1 MFPIALKGA
10 KAIVDQASS
19 VKNYLKSSAD
29 QLAAQTPE
37 PSQALDA
44 LKSFA
49 TSYAAFIPGG
59 RAFVDSSF
67 KDLDAVRAKHG
78 DAVDKIV
85 KDTYAQMQ
93 SLVKKDGLSLDGAA
107 KAYDVLT
114 TQMKKIGDLAADAA
128 GDLID
133 RHPEIKEKLGGS
145 VDQLRTYAEKYG
157 PDAKKRVDETWAQVS
172 EVLKNGKGLSK
183 ENIDNV
189 RKIVQ
194 DAAASIE
201 ELGNEAFK
209 KGIEQA
215 QPMLDKVPQ
224 VKELINKN
232 MNDLMKKAD
241 WQELYQKIQEAV
253 KNGKTQPVE
262 EYVKKVLEATK
273 DK

>member
-1 MFPIALKGA
+1 M
-10 KAIVDQASS
+10 
-19 VKNYLKSSAD
+19 
-29 QLAAQTPE
+29 
-37 PSQALDA
+37 
-44 LKSFA
+44 
-49 TSYAAFIPGG
+49 
-59 RAFVDSSF
+59 
-67 KDLDAVRAKHG
+67 
-78 DAVDKIV
+78 
-85 KDTYAQMQ
+85 
-93 SLVKKDGLSLDGAA
+93 
-107 KAYDVLT
+107 
-114 TQMKKIGDLAADAA
+114 
-128 GDLID
+128 
-133 RHPEIKEKLGGS
+133 
-145 VDQLRTYAEKYG
+145 
-157 PDAKKRVDETWAQVS
+157 S